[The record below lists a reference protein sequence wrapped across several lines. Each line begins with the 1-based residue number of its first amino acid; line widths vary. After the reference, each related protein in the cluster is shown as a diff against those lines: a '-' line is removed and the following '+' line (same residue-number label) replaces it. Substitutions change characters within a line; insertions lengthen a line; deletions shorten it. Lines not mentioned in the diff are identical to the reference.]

1 MPDPRLPLAGRFAF
15 AGFLRTTQGPRRW
28 LATETDTGRRVI
40 AVATEAGRLATLEAA
55 KGVKH
60 RHLASIVEVVRDMAA
75 QALPEGVVIPTAGG
89 VAVAEYLPGTTLKA
103 QLDTAPLNAAKAV
116 AWTVR
121 IAEAVQALHQA
132 GGVHGAISLRSVVA
146 EPEGRKIA
154 PVLSQLLVQPVGAF
168 CSPERL
174 RGSVETSA
182 DDVWAL
188 HAVLFAMLTGQLP
201 FKGGARDALLKAMLA
216 GPPKPLSAFGV
227 NEPVLDEIL
236 TRGLVG
242 EKRLRVTDLPELVQ
256 TLDGWERDRT
266 IMPPKRKAVLRAAS
280 RGLADIT
287 SGAAL
292 GASRDDGVVIDDDL
306 LPDDEGS
313 ELRTLAPPLGALQ
326 STGPG
331 PSLVGPTPAPS
342 LLTSHGGSTNAG
354 TAPAPPPTGAAGA
367 APAGAVPA
375 GAVPA
380 HKRVS
385 INPFE
390 KKKQIWPLLVIA
402 ALVGGGG
409 VYLAVAPDA
418 APPKPLADST
428 PAAATPTS
436 SLARPAKKALSA
448 AEDRDACVVAY
459 FPEGAFTG
467 TPNFEFVCSDKDFR
481 EIATALN
488 QMVTAPIAEA
498 AAAGGAGG
506 SSVSA
511 AIPASGGA
519 AADLLKADA
528 GVKGSGLDWYELPA
542 TAIIRRHCCVAAPP
556 LTLPESAG
564 WCEQLQSAVRRV
576 ADDSSKAVDLAP
588 AARDFDKAVNCLF
601 ANRIARPYPYEKT
614 PNDANRAAFQQFL
627 GRAAVSDARR

>member
-1 MPDPRLPLAGRFAF
+1 MPDPRQPLAGRFAF

-28 LATETDTGRRVI
+28 LATETDTGRRMV

-60 RHLASIVEVVRDMAA
+60 RHLASIVEVARDVTPA
-75 QALPEGVVIPTAGG
+75 ALPDGVVIPTAGG
-89 VAVAEYLPGTTLKA
+89 VAVAEYLPGTSLKA
-103 QLDTAPLNAAKAV
+103 QLEAAPLNAAKAV

-121 IAEAVQALHQA
+121 LAESVQALHQA

-188 HAVLFAMLTGQLP
+188 HAVLFAMLTRELP

-216 GPPKPLSAFGV
+216 GRPKPLATFGV

-236 TRGLVG
+236 MRGLVG

-256 TLDGWERDRT
+256 ALDGWERDRT
-266 IMPPKRKAVLRAAS
+266 IMPPKRTAVLRPAS

-306 LPDDEGS
+306 LPNDEGT
-313 ELRTLAPPLGALQ
+313 EMRTIVPPLGAVTPVVSAPAAAAPPVVVPALPAV
-326 STGPG
+326 GG
-331 PSLVGPTPAPS
+331 PSLA
-342 LLTSHGGSTNAG
+342 A
-354 TAPAPPPTGAAGA
+354 APAP
-367 APAGAVPA
+367 VPA
-375 GAVPA
+375 SPTA
-380 HKRVS
+380 KRVS

-402 ALVGGGG
+402 ALGGGGG

-418 APPKPLADST
+418 APPKPSAE
-428 PAAATPTS
+428 PMAATPPPIS
-436 SLARPAKKALSA
+436 SA
-448 AEDRDACVVAY
+448 AKAPKKRASAPEDRDACVIAY
-459 FPEGAFTG
+459 FPDGAFQG
-467 TPNFEFVCSDKDFR
+467 SPNFEFVCSDKDFR
-481 EIATALN
+481 EIATSLH
-488 QMVTAPIAEA
+488 QMVAAEA
-498 AAAGGAGG
+498 PDASASAVASAAAPVGSGA
-506 SSVSA
+506 SA
-511 AIPASGGA
+511 DP
-519 AADLLKADA
+519 LKADA
-528 GVKGSGLDWYELPA
+528 GTKGAGLAWYELPA

-556 LTLPESAG
+556 LTLPESSG

-588 AARDFDKAVNCLF
+588 AARGFDKAVNCLF
-601 ANRIARPYPYEKT
+601 ANKIGRPYAYEKP

>member
-1 MPDPRLPLAGRFAF
+1 MPDPRQPLAGRFAF

-60 RHLASIVEVVRDMAA
+60 RHLASIVEVVRDVTSP
-75 QALPEGVVIPTAGG
+75 ALPEGVVIPTAGG
-89 VAVAEYLPGTTLKA
+89 VAVAEYLPGTSLKA
-103 QLDTAPLNAAKAV
+103 QLEAAPLNAAKAV

-121 IAEAVQALHQA
+121 LAESIQALHQA

-188 HAVLFAMLTGQLP
+188 HAVLFAMLTRVLP

-216 GPPKPLSAFGV
+216 GRPKPLATFGV

-236 TRGLVG
+236 MRGLVG

-256 TLDGWERDRT
+256 ALDGWERDRT
-266 IMPPKRKAVLRAAS
+266 IMPPKRPAVLRPAS

-306 LPDDEGS
+306 LPDDEGT
-313 ELRTLAPPLGALQ
+313 EMRTIVPPLGA
-326 STGPG
+326 
-331 PSLVGPTPAPS
+331 VTPVVS
-342 LLTSHGGSTNAG
+342 
-354 TAPAPPPTGAAGA
+354 APAPAAAPVVVPALPVLGGSSLAA
-367 APAGAVPA
+367 APAPVPA
-375 GAVPA
+375 PA
-380 HKRVS
+380 AASPTAKRVS

-402 ALVGGGG
+402 ALGGGGG
-409 VYLAVAPDA
+409 VYVAVAPDG
-418 APPKPLADST
+418 APPKPSAE
-428 PAAATPTS
+428 PVAAAAPPVS
-436 SLARPAKKALSA
+436 SAAKAPKKRLSA

-459 FPEGAFTG
+459 FPDGAFPG
-467 TPNFEFVCSDKDFR
+467 SPNFEFVCSDKDFR
-481 EIATALN
+481 EIATSLN
-488 QMVTAPIAEA
+488 QMVSAPPD
-498 AAAGGAGG
+498 AAGSGAAG
-506 SSVSA
+506 VV
-511 AIPASGGA
+511 GA
-519 AADLLKADA
+519 AAPGAASGDPIKADA
-528 GVKGSGLDWYELPA
+528 SPKGSGLAWYELPA

-556 LTLPESAG
+556 LTLPESSG

-601 ANRIARPYPYEKT
+601 ANKIARPYPYEKP
-614 PNDANRAAFQQFL
+614 PNEANRAAFQQFL

>member
-1 MPDPRLPLAGRFAF
+1 
-15 AGFLRTTQGPRRW
+15 LRTTQGPRRW

-40 AVATEAGRLATLEAA
+40 AMAAEAGRLATLEAA

-60 RHLASIVEVVRDMAA
+60 RHLASIVHVVRDVSP

-103 QLDTAPLNAAKAV
+103 QLEAAPLNAAKAV

-121 IAEAVQALHQA
+121 LAESVQALHQA

-146 EPEGRKIA
+146 EPEGRKIS
-154 PVLSQLLVQPVGAF
+154 PVLSQLLVQPVGTF

-188 HAVLFAMLTGQLP
+188 HAVLFAMLTRELP
-201 FKGGARDALLKAMLA
+201 FKGGARDALLKSMLA
-216 GPPKPLSAFGV
+216 GRPKPLSAFGV

-236 TRGLVG
+236 RRGLVG
-242 EKRLRVTDLPELVQ
+242 EKRLRVTDLPELTQ
-256 TLDGWERDRT
+256 ALDGWERDRT
-266 IMPPKRKAVLRAAS
+266 VMPPKRTAVIRPAS

-292 GASRDDGVVIDDDL
+292 GASRDDGVIIDDDL
-306 LPDDEGS
+306 LPDDEGT
-313 ELRTLAPPLGALQ
+313 ELRTIAPPLGAVTPVV
-326 STGPG
+326 SAPV
-331 PSLVGPTPAPS
+331 PAPAPVVMPASFAASNSSVVAAPAPS
-342 LLTSHGGSTNAG
+342 AILALAPG
-354 TAPAPPPTGAAGA
+354 APAAPVPPAA
-367 APAGAVPA
+367 APSPTV
-375 GAVPA
+375 
-380 HKRVS
+380 KRVS

-402 ALVGGGG
+402 ALGGGGG
-409 VYLAVAPDA
+409 VYVAVAPDS
-418 APPKPLADST
+418 APPKPSAE
-428 PAAATPTS
+428 PAIAAAPPVS
-436 SLARPAKKALSA
+436 SVAKPAKKRLSA
-448 AEDRDACVVAY
+448 AEERDACVVAY
-459 FPEGAFTG
+459 FPDGAFNG
-467 TPNFEFVCSDKDFR
+467 TPSFEFVCSDKDFR
-481 EIATALN
+481 EIATSLN
-488 QMVTAPIAEA
+488 QLVVVPDA
-498 AAAGGAGG
+498 AAAPAAGAP
-506 SSVSA
+506 SA
-511 AIPASGGA
+511 AAPAGSTAPAELVKG
-519 AADLLKADA
+519 DA

-556 LTLPESAG
+556 LTLPESSG

-601 ANRIARPYPYEKT
+601 ANRIARPYAYEKP